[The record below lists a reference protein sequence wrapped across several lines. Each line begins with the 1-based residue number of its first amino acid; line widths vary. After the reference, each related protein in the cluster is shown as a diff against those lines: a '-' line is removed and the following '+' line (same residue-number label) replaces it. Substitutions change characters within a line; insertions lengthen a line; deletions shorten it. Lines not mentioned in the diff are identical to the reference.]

1 MRRYAFIV
9 LFFVVLV
16 APFVVQQVVAR
27 GKGDDEGSR
36 ATRDAPELVIVTP
49 HNQDIRRTFAR
60 AFSDWHRERYGTPV
74 RVTYLTP
81 GGTNDIVRMLAD
93 TYGAM
98 RDPTSGQPPPP
109 ERVNVS
115 IDLVWGGGDTV
126 FDRDLKSVGALQPVK
141 LDPAVLKDAF
151 PTSDL
156 NGVPL
161 YERTKDGAP
170 PKWVG
175 AALSSFGIV
184 FNPQM
189 YGALHLPEPA
199 TWDDL
204 ARPQLAGLVAGA
216 DPTRSSSV
224 AGAYMMAIQ
233 RGMAD
238 AEAEFFARH
247 PELKGTPTSELE
259 KSNAEYQAALGR
271 GWKKGMRTLLLMAA
285 NARYFTDSA
294 SQVPN
299 DVGNGDAAAG
309 VAIDFYGRVYQQ
321 EIGPARIRYVS
332 PRGATAINPDP
343 IAVLYGV
350 RGDREVLANRFV
362 EFLLTPR
369 AQRLWNLQPGYDP
382 HVERSLRRLPIR
394 RDVYQ
399 NKTGW
404 ADPEANPFEE
414 SSGFNTRLEW
424 MRLFSDVR
432 PVWAAAWIDSRSAL
446 KEAYEEILE
455 VTDVERREQLLFE
468 LSDLP
473 IEMSD
478 LVQQNATRRKLEEV
492 KQDARLWMTKQRVHW
507 ANTFREHYKSTA
519 AKARN

>member
-9 LFFVVLV
+9 LFFIVLV
-16 APFVVQQVVAR
+16 APFVVQRVVVR
-27 GKGDDEGSR
+27 GERADDFR

-60 AFSDWHRERYGTPV
+60 AFVDWHRERFGTPL
-74 RVTYLTP
+74 RITYLTP

-98 RDPTSGQPPPP
+98 RDPATGQLPPPQN
-109 ERVNVS
+109 VTVS

-126 FDRDLKSVGALQPVK
+126 FDRDLKSVGALQPVR
-141 LDPAVLKDAF
+141 LDPSVLKDAF
-151 PTSDL
+151 PTGDL

-161 YERTKDGAP
+161 YERTKDGSP
-170 PKWVG
+170 PRWVG
-175 AALSSFGIV
+175 VALSSFGIV
-184 FNPQM
+184 YNPQM
-189 YGALHLPEPA
+189 YDALKLPEPA
-199 TWDDL
+199 TWNDL
-204 ARPQLAGLVAGA
+204 ARPQLAGLVALA
-216 DPTRSSSV
+216 DPTRSGSAAV
-224 AGAYMMAIQ
+224 AYMMAIQ

-238 AEAEFFARH
+238 EEAAFFAKH
-247 PELKGTPTSELE
+247 PELKGTSTSELE
-259 KSNAEYQAALGR
+259 KSNPEYQAALGR

-321 EIGPARIRYVS
+321 EIGAARIRYVS

-350 RGDREVLANRFV
+350 RGEREVLANRFV
-362 EFLLTPR
+362 EFLLTPQ
-369 AQRLWNLQPGYDP
+369 AQRLWNVQPGYDP
-382 HVERSLRRLPIR
+382 HVARSLRRLPIR
-394 RDVYQ
+394 RDVYRD
-399 NKTGW
+399 KTGW

-414 SSGFNTRLEW
+414 SGGFNMRLDW
-424 MRLFSDVR
+424 MRLFSDTR
-432 PVWAAAWIDSRSAL
+432 PVWAAAWIDSRAAL
-446 KEAYEEILE
+446 KEAYERILE
-455 VTDVERREQLLFE
+455 VNDIARRDQLLFE

-473 IEMSD
+473 IEMQH
-478 LVQQNATRRKLEEV
+478 LVEQSVTRKQLEES

-507 ANTFREHYKSTA
+507 ADAFREHYRRVA
-519 AKARN
+519 AKARV

>member
-1 MRRYAFIV
+1 MRRYAFIA
-9 LFFVVLV
+9 LFFIVLV
-16 APFVVQQVVAR
+16 APFVVQRVVAR
-27 GKGDDEGSR
+27 GDRPVEPGAS
-36 ATRDAPELVIVTP
+36 RDADELVIVTP

-60 AFSDWHRERYGTPV
+60 AFADWHRERFGTPV

-98 RDPTSGQPPPP
+98 RHKQTGQLPPP
-109 ERVNVS
+109 EQTSVS

-126 FDRDLKSVGALQPVK
+126 FDRDLKSVGALQPVR
-141 LDPAVLKDAF
+141 LDPSVLSEAF

-161 YERTKDGAP
+161 YERTKDASP

-175 AALSSFGIV
+175 VALSSFGIV
-184 FNPQM
+184 YNPQV
-189 YGALHLPEPA
+189 YDALTLPEPA

-204 ARPQLAGLVAGA
+204 ARPQLAGLVALA
-216 DPTRSSSV
+216 DPTRSGSAAV
-224 AGAYMMAIQ
+224 AYMMAIQ

-238 AEAEFFARH
+238 EEAAFFDRH
-247 PELKGTPTSELE
+247 PELTGTPTSELE
-259 KSNAEYQAALGR
+259 RSNREYQAALGR

-321 EIGPARIRYVS
+321 EIGPARIRYVA

-350 RGDREVLANRFV
+350 RGEREVLANRFV

-394 RDVYQ
+394 RDVYRDQ
-399 NKTGW
+399 FGW
-404 ADPEANPFEE
+404 ADPQANPFEE
-414 SSGFNTRLEW
+414 ASGFNLRAEW

-432 PVWAAAWIDSRSAL
+432 PIWAAAWIDSRSAL
-446 KEAYEEILE
+446 KAAYEQVL
-455 VTDVERREQLLFE
+455 DVKDEDRRDQLLFE

-473 IEMSD
+473 IEMQD
-478 LVQQNATRRKLEEV
+478 LVEQNATRKQLEES

-507 ANTFREHYKSTA
+507 ADTFRAHYQRVA
-519 AKARN
+519 VKARG

>member
-1 MRRYAFIV
+1 
-9 LFFVVLV
+9 
-16 APFVVQQVVAR
+16 
-27 GKGDDEGSR
+27 
-36 ATRDAPELVIVTP
+36 
-49 HNQDIRRTFAR
+49 
-60 AFSDWHRERYGTPV
+60 
-74 RVTYLTP
+74 
-81 GGTNDIVRMLAD
+81 
-93 TYGAM
+93 M
-98 RDPTSGQPPPP
+98 RDPATGQLPPP

-141 LDPAVLKDAF
+141 LDRAALTDAF

-161 YERTKDGAP
+161 YERTTAGSP

-175 AALSSFGIV
+175 VALSSFGIV
-184 FNPQM
+184 YNPQM
-189 YGALHLPEPA
+189 YDALRLPEPA

-204 ARPQLAGLVAGA
+204 ARPQLAGLVALA
-216 DPTRSSSV
+216 DPTRSGSAAV
-224 AGAYMMAIQ
+224 AYMMAIQ

-238 AEAEFFARH
+238 EEAAFFQRH
-247 PELKGTPTSELE
+247 SELE
-259 KSNAEYQAALGR
+259 DVPTSKLEKTNSEYVAALAR

-332 PRGATAINPDP
+332 PRAATAINPDP

-350 RGDREVLANRFV
+350 RGEREVLANRFV
-362 EFLLTPR
+362 EFLLTPQ
-369 AQRLWNLQPGYDP
+369 AQRLWNLQPGYDS
-382 HVERSLRRLPIR
+382 HVERSLRRMGSR

-399 NKTGW
+399 DKTGW

-414 SSGFNTRLEW
+414 SSGFNMRLEW

-446 KEAYEEILE
+446 KEAYDQIL
-455 VTDVERREQLLFE
+455 DVKDEARRDRLLFE

-473 IEMSD
+473 IEMTD
-478 LVQQNATRRKLEEV
+478 LVEQSATRRKLEES
-492 KQDARLWMTKQRVHW
+492 KQDARLWMTQQRVHW
-507 ANTFREHYKSTA
+507 ANTFRAHYRTVGD
-519 AKARN
+519 KARN